1 MSGTHIGPARVVTKK
16 AKYMNW
22 LWSKFV
28 AKLRI
33 QFRFLLQRFQII
45 RCAVGHPG
53 VPWYA
58 KLVAARS
65 ICYVFSPV
73 QLIPHFIPL
82 IGQLDDMLVITL
94 GLKVLKKWVPQE
106 VLKQCGAEAGTT
118 LSRAGAIRDKT
129 REKALAI

>member
-1 MSGTHIGPARVVTKK
+1 
-16 AKYMNW
+16 MNW
-22 LWSKFV
+22 LWSKFA

-33 QFRFLLQRFQII
+33 QSRFLLQRFQVI
-45 RCAVGHPG
+45 RCAVGHSR

-58 KLVAARS
+58 KLVAACS

-73 QLIPHFIPL
+73 QLIPNFIPL

-129 REKALAI
+129 